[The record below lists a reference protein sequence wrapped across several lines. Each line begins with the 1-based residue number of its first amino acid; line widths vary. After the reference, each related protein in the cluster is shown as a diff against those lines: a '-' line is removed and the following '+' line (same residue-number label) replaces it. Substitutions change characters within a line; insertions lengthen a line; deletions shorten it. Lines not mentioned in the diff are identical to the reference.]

1 MADVLQSFDN
11 QKTLNPDIW
20 MNAENDDFMV
30 IKLHPDIRKHLISIA
45 NLFMETVKL
54 KNVEVEDIIFTG
66 SLANYNWSEFSDVDL
81 HIVIDKQA
89 INVDHDTLDDYLT
102 IKKDSFNTKHDIR
115 IKGYDVELY
124 AQDKGETLA
133 ALGVYSVLYNRWIKH
148 PSKTYV
154 AIDKARI
161 KIKVRDFIDQIKKI
175 DHMIQTQ
182 ENPEEIVAM
191 IQNLKE
197 RIKKYRKS
205 GLASGGEYSDENL
218 VFKYLRRTNYLQKL
232 TEYKLQTIDRMFS
245 LQELD

>member
-20 MNAENDDFMV
+20 MNADSDDFMV
-30 IKLHPDIRKHLISIA
+30 TKLYPDIRKHLISIA
-45 NLFMETVKL
+45 NLFMETIKL
-54 KNVEVEDIIFTG
+54 KNLEVEDIIFTG
-66 SLANYNWSEFSDVDL
+66 SLANYNWSEFSDIDL

-89 INVDHDTLDDYLT
+89 INVDPDTLDDYLT

-115 IKGYDVELY
+115 IKKYDVELY
-124 AQDKGETLA
+124 AQDKDETLA
-133 ALGVYSVLYNRWIKH
+133 ALGIYSVLHNQWIKH
-148 PSKTYV
+148 PNKTYV

-161 KIKVRDFIDQIKKI
+161 KMKVRDFIDQIKKI
-175 DHMIQTQ
+175 DHMIQNQ
-182 ENPEEIVAM
+182 ENPEEIVAV
-191 IQNLKE
+191 IQNLKD